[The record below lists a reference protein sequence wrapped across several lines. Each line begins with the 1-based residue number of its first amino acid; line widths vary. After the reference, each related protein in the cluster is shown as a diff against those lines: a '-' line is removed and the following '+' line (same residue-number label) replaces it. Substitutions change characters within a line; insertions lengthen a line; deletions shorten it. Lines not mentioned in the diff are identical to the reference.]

1 MAGGYRGGDA
11 PIAPY
16 PEGKTI
22 AVIMVGGPTKGTS
35 SCWQCEDGER
45 RDFPPHSTCCERER
59 RRKIAITASRS
70 RKSFLCATGDLDLT
84 LFLECLLD
92 SMLWSSE

>member
-45 RDFPPHSTCCERER
+45 RDFFPHSTCCEREAPKDCEN
-59 RRKIAITASRS
+59 RKYIEEIILVCHGRS
-70 RKSFLCATGDLDLT
+70 GSHIVPRMPS
-84 LFLECLLD
+84 
-92 SMLWSSE
+92 

>member
-1 MAGGYRGGDA
+1 
-11 PIAPY
+11 
-16 PEGKTI
+16 
-22 AVIMVGGPTKGTS
+22 V
-35 SCWQCEDGER
+35 
-45 RDFPPHSTCCERER
+45 RER
-59 RRKIAITASRS
+59 RRRIAKTASRS